1 MFYVCKDTTFFSDI
15 LAEQSF
21 PRISEKKRLFF
32 NKIATQHTSSE
43 QYLRHISALKA
54 EHRAVC
60 NEIEKHECLN
70 R

>member
-1 MFYVCKDTTFFSDI
+1 MFLQVQRYNFFSDI

-21 PRISEKKRLFF
+21 PRISEEKRLFF
-32 NKIATQHTSSE
+32 KKIATQNTSTE
-43 QYLRHISALKA
+43 QYLWHISALKA

-60 NEIEKHECLN
+60 NEIEKHECFN